1 MPASSKLVVDSA
13 PQWAQYSVMASD
25 QMQAAQAFG
34 ITYRNEGYSV
44 VIVLNGDK
52 AYRLT
57 GDSNWGAGSVISIE
71 QAWVIIA
78 RRGLKLAK

>member
-1 MPASSKLVVDSA
+1 
-13 PQWAQYSVMASD
+13 MASD
-25 QMQAAQAFG
+25 QMHAAQAFG
-34 ITYRNEGYSV
+34 ITYRNEDYSV

-57 GDSNWGAGSVISIE
+57 GDSNWGAESVISIE

-78 RRGLKLAK
+78 RRGLKLVK